1 MTAGKILATLAL
13 GVLAVGVLGYC
24 TVVGLLMLLAYGV
37 A

>member
-13 GVLAVGVLGYC
+13 AVLAIGVLSYC
-24 TVVGLLMLLAYGV
+24 AIVGLLMLLAYGV